1 MTPKIKTTKKK
12 KKKKKEGRKEKKI
25 EHLISLVVIKWW
37 EMSHIFPR
45 LHSSFLLIVSVVC

>member
-1 MTPKIKTTKKK
+1 MTLSRRK
-12 KKKKKEGRKEKKI
+12 KKKKKEGGREKKI

-45 LHSSFLLIVSVVC
+45 LHSGFLLIVSVVC